1 MAIVYVTTGAWGT
14 GTGVPNPAAT
24 IDGNF
29 YDLDQRVQDLVDN
42 PPVAAGISNI
52 QVNGSQ
58 LMIFL
63 SNGAEFGPF
72 TLPVAAIQFKGEY
85 VPTTQ
90 YFELDVVSV
99 LGQGIFLVRIDH
111 EGPDPFNPDLL
122 ILGEPAYV
130 KIFGDDP
137 YRYDFGLFIPGEPG
151 SGFLTGERIFSHIV
165 VADVFIEEDAP
176 GSQAL
181 LEVAPADGD
190 LIFPIYQDV
199 TQVGTITFPDTETI
213 GVFEITGGV
222 QLASGERFSIIRPNT
237 LDTAARELTVTFAA
251 RRGIMP

>member
-1 MAIVYVTTGAWGT
+1 MAIIYVTTGAWGT

-29 YDLDQRVQDLVDN
+29 YDLDQRVQNLVDN
-42 PPVAAGISNI
+42 PPVAVGISNI

-63 SNGAEFGPF
+63 SNGASFGPY

-85 VPTTQ
+85 VPGTQ
-90 YFELDVVSV
+90 YFELDIFSVV
-99 LGQGIFLVRIDH
+99 GQGIFLVRIDH
-111 EGPDPFNPDLL
+111 EGPDPFNPALL

-130 KIFGDDP
+130 KIWGDDP

-151 SGFLTGERIFSHIV
+151 SGFLTGERIFSHIA
-165 VADVFIEEDAP
+165 VADVFIAEDAP
-176 GSQAL
+176 GSRAL
-181 LEVAPADGD
+181 LATAPSDGD
-190 LIFPIYQDV
+190 LVFVINKNE
-199 TQVGTITFPDTETI
+199 TQVGTLTFPDGDDV
-213 GVFEITGGV
+213 GVFEIVDGV
-222 QLASGERFSIIRPNT
+222 QLVDGDRFSLIRPNT

-251 RRGIMP
+251 RRGTLP